1 MTAEASTVIPVGADY
16 DVLVGHG
23 ISPQVVDLVPAGA
36 QRALV
41 VHPADLAR
49 LAEPVV
55 AALEG
60 AGLEVIT
67 GAVPD
72 AEAAKTIDVAAG
84 LWSQLGEAGFTR
96 TDLVVGV
103 GGGSV
108 TDLAGFVAAS
118 WLRGVPVIHVPTT
131 VLGMVDAAVGG
142 KTGINTPE
150 GKNLVG
156 AFHVPAGVLCDLDA
170 LETLPPADLRAGLA
184 EAIKGGFIADPSI
197 LEIVEADPEGVQDPR
212 SAALRQVIERKIA
225 VKARVV
231 AADLKESSLREILN
245 YGHTLGHAI
254 EHHEQ
259 YRMRHGEV
267 VSIGCV
273 YAAELAHRSGLID
286 EALLQRHRDAF
297 GSVGLPTTYSAA
309 TFDEL
314 LAALRRDKKTR
325 GATLRFVVLDALAS
339 PTRLEGPQESLLRE
353 AYAAI
358 G

>member
-1 MTAEASTVIPVGADY
+1 MSTTVIPVGSDY

-23 ISPQVVDLVPAGA
+23 VSDEIAGLVPEGA
-36 QRALV
+36 RRALV
-41 VHPADLAR
+41 VHPEPLAR
-49 LAEPVV
+49 LADPVV
-55 AALEG
+55 ESLRG
-60 AGLEVIT
+60 HDLEVIT
-67 GAVPD
+67 GPVPD
-72 AEAAKTIDVAAG
+72 AEAAKTIDVAAR
-84 LWSQLGEAGFTR
+84 LWSQMGQAAFTR
-96 TDLVVGV
+96 TDIVVGV

-142 KTGINTPE
+142 KTGVNTPE

-184 EAIKGGFIADPSI
+184 EAVKGGFIADPAI
-197 LEIVEADPEGVQDPR
+197 LDLVEGDPDDATTPR
-212 SAALRQVIERKIA
+212 SARLREIIERKIA
-225 VKARVV
+225 VKAAVV
-231 AADLKESSLREILN
+231 AADLKESHLREILN

-259 YRMRHGEV
+259 YRMRHGEAV
-267 VSIGCV
+267 AIGTV

-286 EALLQRHRDAF
+286 DALLQRHRDVLAALE
-297 GSVGLPTTYSAA
+297 LPTTYRDAS
-309 TFDEL
+309 FDEL
-314 LAALRRDKKTR
+314 AAAMRRDKKSR
-325 GATLRFVVLDALAS
+325 GAMLRFVVLDALAS
-339 PTRLEGPQESLLRE
+339 PTRLEDPDEVLLRA

-358 G
+358 A

>member
-1 MTAEASTVIPVGADY
+1 MSTTVIPVGSDY

-23 ISPQVVDLVPAGA
+23 VSDEIAGLVPEGA
-36 QRALV
+36 RRALV
-41 VHPADLAR
+41 VHPEPLAR
-49 LAEPVV
+49 LADPVV
-55 AALEG
+55 ESLRG
-60 AGLEVIT
+60 HDLEVIT
-67 GAVPD
+67 GPVPD
-72 AEAAKTIDVAAG
+72 AEAAKTIDVAAR
-84 LWSQLGEAGFTR
+84 LWSQMGQAAFTR
-96 TDLVVGV
+96 TDIVVGV

-142 KTGINTPE
+142 KTGVNTPE

-184 EAIKGGFIADPSI
+184 EAVKGGFIADPAI
-197 LEIVEADPEGVQDPR
+197 LDLVEGDPDDATTPGSARLREI
-212 SAALRQVIERKIA
+212 IERKIA
-225 VKARVV
+225 VKAAVV
-231 AADLKESSLREILN
+231 AADLKESHLREILN

-259 YRMRHGEV
+259 YRMRHGEAV
-267 VSIGCV
+267 AIGTV

-286 EALLQRHRDAF
+286 DALLQRHRDVLAALE
-297 GSVGLPTTYSAA
+297 LPTTYRDAS
-309 TFDEL
+309 FDEL
-314 LAALRRDKKTR
+314 AAAMRRDKKSR
-325 GATLRFVVLDALAS
+325 GAMLRFVVLDALAS
-339 PTRLEGPQESLLRE
+339 PTRLEDPDEVLLRA

-358 G
+358 A

>member
-1 MTAEASTVIPVGADY
+1 VTAEATTVIPVGEDY

-23 ISPQVVDLVPAGA
+23 VSHQVVDLVPAGA

-49 LAEPVV
+49 LAQPVV

-72 AEAAKTIDVAAG
+72 AEAAKTVEVAAG
-84 LWSQLGEAGFTR
+84 LWSQLGEAHFTR

-184 EAIKGGFIADPSI
+184 EAIKGGFIADPAI
-197 LEIVEADPEGVQDPR
+197 LEIVEADPGRVQDPG
-212 SAALRQVIERKIA
+212 SLALREVIERKIA

-231 AADLKESSLREILN
+231 SADLKESSLREILN

-254 EHHEQ
+254 EHHEH
-259 YRMRHGEV
+259 YRMRHGEA

-273 YAAELAHRSGLID
+273 YAAELAHRSGLVD
-286 EALLQRHRDAF
+286 DALLQRHRDVLS
-297 GSVGLPTTYSAA
+297 SVGLPTSYSAA

-314 LAALRRDKKTR
+314 LVALRRDKKTR
-325 GATLRFVVLDALAS
+325 GATLRFVVLDGLAS
-339 PTRLEGPQESLLRE
+339 PTRLEGPQEVLLRE

-358 G
+358 A